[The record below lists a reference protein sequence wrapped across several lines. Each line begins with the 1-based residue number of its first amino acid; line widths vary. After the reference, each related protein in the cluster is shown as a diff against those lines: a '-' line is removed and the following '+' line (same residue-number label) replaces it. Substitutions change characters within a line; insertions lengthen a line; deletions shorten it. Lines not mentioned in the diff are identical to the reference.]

1 MKKVIITLIIL
12 HFYVLISNAQWIQQN
27 SGTTNQLLKVKFV
40 NRYTGWTC
48 GYNGIMIK
56 TTNGGINWVIQYTGV
71 PGKNLRSLNIVNS
84 NILYSAGPFETLIK
98 TTDGGSNW
106 IILKNG
112 IIGGSGSY
120 EGSFFINE
128 NTGWICGTGQKILKT
143 TNGGL
148 NFDSAYVPTGYL
160 YDLYFRNSLEGLACG
175 ESAAMYK
182 TTNGGIS
189 WNFITVP
196 TGGDLADFDNFS
208 FINNNTGFIVGSGN
222 RKLYKTT
229 NFGINWDS
237 AGRADSYEFA
247 YTVFFANEYT
257 GWMGGSSGFLR
268 KTTNGG
274 YNWYHENITQFGN
287 GFFGGIYFYNDT
299 IGWAVGAPGKIL
311 YTESGGQINH
321 ISNIYEKIANEFI
334 LYQNYPNPFNNQT
347 KIRFNI
353 LKNGRYKLEIFDVL
367 GKKTD
372 EIFNKNYSNGY
383 YEITLNADNL
393 SSGIYFY
400 KLSSE
405 NNITLKKFLLIK

>member
-1 MKKVIITLIIL
+1 MKKILLVLIIL
-12 HFYVLISNAQWIQQN
+12 HFSLLITIAQWVQQS
-27 SGTTNQLLKVKFV
+27 SGTTDQLLKVKFI

-48 GYNGIMIK
+48 GYNGRMIK
-56 TTNGGINWVIQYTGV
+56 TTNGGVNWIIQNTGIT
-71 PGKNLRSLNIVNS
+71 GKSLRSLNIVS
-84 NILYSAGPFETLIK
+84 PNILYSAGLFETLIK
-98 TTDGGSNW
+98 TTDGGNNW

-112 IIGGSGSY
+112 QIGNSGSY
-120 EGSFFINE
+120 WGSFFINE

-160 YDLYFRNSLEGLACG
+160 YDLYFRNSLEGLVCG

-208 FINNNTGFIVGSGN
+208 FINTNTGFIVGSGN

-257 GWMGGSSGFLR
+257 GWIGGSSGFMR

-274 YNWYHENITQFGN
+274 YNWYPENITQFGN

-311 YTESGGQINH
+311 YTESGGQILQVINNKEQ
-321 ISNIYEKIANEFI
+321 IIENFI
-334 LYQNYPNPFNNQT
+334 LYQNFPNPFNPVT
-347 KIRFNI
+347 SIKYDIPKDVFVSVKIYDLLGREIKTLVNEFKNAGSYLVSFN
-353 LKNGRYKLEIFDVL
+353 GTEF
-367 GKKTD
+367 
-372 EIFNKNYSNGY
+372 
-383 YEITLNADNL
+383 A
-393 SSGIYFY
+393 SGIYFY
-400 KLSSE
+400 R
-405 NNITLKKFLLIK
+405 IQAGDFVQVKKMALIK